1 MLPQRSEELQI
12 QRANVATASLLGRC
26 PHCGQGKLFDGYL
39 TIAPA
44 CTVCGQDFKSFDV
57 GDGAAALVILVVG
70 AIVCGLALWTEFT
83 FEPPL
88 WLHAMLWT
96 PTIAVLTFAFLRVVK
111 GGLLVL
117 QYRHKAG
124 EGRIAD

>member
-1 MLPQRSEELQI
+1 MTTPG
-12 QRANVATASLLGRC
+12 VAAASLLGRC
-26 PHCGQGKLFDGYL
+26 PKCGQGRLFDGYL
-39 TIAPA
+39 AIAPA

-83 FEPPL
+83 FHPPL
-88 WLHAMLWT
+88 WLHAVIWA
-96 PTIAVLTFAFLRVVK
+96 PVIAVLTFALLRLVK
-111 GGLLVL
+111 SALLVL

-124 EGRIAD
+124 EGRVDG